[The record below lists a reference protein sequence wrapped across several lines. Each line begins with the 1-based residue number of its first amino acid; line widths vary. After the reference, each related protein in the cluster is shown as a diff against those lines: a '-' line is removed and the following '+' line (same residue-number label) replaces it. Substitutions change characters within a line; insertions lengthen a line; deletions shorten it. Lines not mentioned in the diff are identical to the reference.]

1 MIESSEARQNE
12 RRYQAGRP
20 YYRRPVNKHQV
31 SSRED
36 HIFAIALTLGVGI
49 MIGATVAIAI
59 GGI

>member
-1 MIESSEARQNE
+1 MIESSEVRRAE

-20 YYRRPVNKHQV
+20 YHRPVNRQRV

>member
-1 MIESSEARQNE
+1 MIDSAEKRCIE

-20 YYRRPVNKHQV
+20 YHRPVNKLKV

-49 MIGATVAIAI
+49 MIGATVTLAI

>member
-1 MIESSEARQNE
+1 MIESAEKRRIE

-20 YYRRPVNKHQV
+20 YHRPVNRHRV

>member
-1 MIESSEARQNE
+1 MKQLE
-12 RRYQAGRP
+12 RRYQAGRV
-20 YYRRPVNKHQV
+20 YHRPHNKHQV
-31 SSRED
+31 SSKED